1 MYISFYYLD
10 IIKVSNLSLI
20 TYRSGKYKKRLYTL
34 LFHTSVNIVYSVI
47 WFSLLL
53 KNTKP
58 GTGYWKDGTHK
69 IFQIKDNSVSLLQ
82 RGMVSN
88 KTGSPIHPQ
97 VGVILSI
104 T

>member
-1 MYISFYYLD
+1 MYEVYISFYYLD

-20 TYRSGKYKKRLYTL
+20 TYIRLYTL

-58 GTGYWKDGTHK
+58 GTGYWKDGTHR